1 MGKKSTKYRLQ
12 LLLLAVAVV
21 MGILYI
27 ANDLF
32 MYRRFDR
39 STPEITFD
47 TDVLEVSVNVTEE
60 ELLNGVKATD
70 KKDGDVTDTV
80 IIESISKMVGDH
92 QRVIT
97 YAAFD
102 QDNHVGKA
110 QRKMRYTDYTAPRF
124 SLEEPLKADSVNA
137 EMLDIL
143 KPLHATDCID
153 GDLTSQIVVMDTEML
168 SMSADV
174 MMAQYE
180 VQVTNS
186 CGDVVTLKLPVKFL
200 MNNTGEFADVK
211 LFEYLIYCKVGENV
225 NLDSYIESVSGIGRE
240 YGAEDLTISSDLN
253 TSIPGV
259 YTATYTLKTE
269 QVSAST
275 DLVIVVEE

>member
-1 MGKKSTKYRLQ
+1 MGKKSTKYRLR
-12 LLLLAVAVV
+12 LLLLATAVV

-27 ANDLF
+27 ANEWLL
-32 MYRRFDR
+32 YSRFDR

-47 TDVLEVSVNVTEE
+47 TDVLEVSVDVTEE
-60 ELLNGVKATD
+60 ELLEGVKAID

-80 IIESISKMVGDH
+80 IIESISKMLGDH

-110 QRKMRYTDYTAPRF
+110 QRKMRYVDYKAPRF
-124 SLEEPLKADSVNA
+124 SLEEPLRADSVNA
-137 EMLDIL
+137 EISDIL

-153 GDLTSQIVVMDTEML
+153 GDLTSQIVVMDTEIL
-168 SMSADV
+168 SMSSDA
-174 MMAQYE
+174 MTAQYE

-186 CGDVVTLKLPVKFL
+186 CGDVATLKLPVKLL
-200 MNNTGEFADVK
+200 MDSTGGFANIELSK
-211 LFEYLIYCKVGENV
+211 YLIYSKVGKSV
-225 NLDSYIESVSGIGRE
+225 DLGSYIESVSGIGRD
-240 YGAEDLTISSDLN
+240 YGPKDVKISSDLD
-253 TSIPGV
+253 TSAPGV

-269 QVSAST
+269 QASVST